1 MRSLRFLTVLLSSLT
16 LTACLN
22 STTVVKV
29 KPDGSG
35 TVEQTTLVNTAALKG
50 MMGGG
55 AQGGPNGP
63 MMNKADL
70 ERTAE
75 RMGKGVRLV
84 SSEPVKGETGFE
96 GVKAI
101 FAFDD
106 INQIQVSQGP
116 SIHPNAQSPRVG
128 DPGMSGST
136 SGSMRSNEP
145 TSDDPVRFKLTRNG
159 GTSTLNIN
167 FVDRPGASKS
177 VDANVPGGVPS
188 DMPDL
193 ANPMIMN
200 MLKTMFQGFKINV
213 GLEVVGSIVK
223 TNAEYVSGPRLT
235 LLELD
240 VASLLADEAKFK
252 ALQGKL
258 SPTAS
263 LSEVKPYLKDI
274 KGIKIDGPSISVE
287 FR

>member
-1 MRSLRFLTVLLSSLT
+1 MHVVRILALLLATTT

-50 MMGGG
+50 MMPG
-55 AQGGPNGP
+55 AAAKQSEGPVINREE
-63 MMNKADL
+63 L
-70 ERTAE
+70 ERTAA

-84 SSEPVKGETGFE
+84 SAEKATGDPGFE
-96 GVKAI
+96 GTKAI

-106 INQIQVSQGP
+106 INQIQISQD
-116 SIHPNAQSPRVG
+116 PN
-128 DPGMSGST
+128 MSGGTGGGARLST
-136 SGSMRSNEP
+136 EP
-145 TSDDPVRFKLTRNG
+145 TSDDPVKFKFTRG
-159 GTSTLNIN
+159 ATSSTLTIN
-167 FVDRPGASKS
+167 YIDRAPAGS
-177 VDANVPGGVPS
+177 VQPNPAGKG

-193 ANPMIMN
+193 TNPMIMN
-200 MLKTMFQGFKINV
+200 MLKTLFQGFKINI
-213 GLEVVGSIVK
+213 GLEVVGNIVK
-223 TNAEYVSGPRLT
+223 TNAEYVSGPRIT
-235 LLELD
+235 LLEMD
-240 VASLLADEAKFK
+240 IAELLSDESKLR

-258 SPTAS
+258 GPDSS